1 MRLSH
6 ATARTRV
13 LFDDP
18 RLVSHLGLVPVT
30 AIAERVGLGDLVAE
44 HVRPGGECGANPH
57 LKVAGM
63 AAGADSPCGQA
74 AENASGGEPAPKSPI
89 ENAKPGVNPA
99 GTPVG
104 GSRLSLGR

>member
-1 MRLSH
+1 VRLSH

-89 ENAKPGVNPA
+89 ENAKPGVNL
-99 GTPVG
+99 TPQDP
-104 GSRLSLGR
+104 GRWIQA